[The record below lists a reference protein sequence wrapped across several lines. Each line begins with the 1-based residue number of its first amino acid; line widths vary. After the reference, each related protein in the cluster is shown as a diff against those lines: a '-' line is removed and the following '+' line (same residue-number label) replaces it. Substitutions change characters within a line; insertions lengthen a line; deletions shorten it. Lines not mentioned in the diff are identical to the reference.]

1 MYLDFFKTCGIVL
14 CLKRRRDTMTTLE
27 NFYFGNVN
35 PSEYKQSKN
44 TKKKL
49 SEMAR
54 LLDELRSMLTTEQ
67 QKEKLE
73 QIENCQL
80 SLIALSEKDA
90 YIEGFKLGVR
100 MTTEIYADTQQRR

>member
-1 MYLDFFKTCGIVL
+1 
-14 CLKRRRDTMTTLE
+14 MTTLE
-27 NFYFGNVN
+27 NFYFGNIN
-35 PSEYKQSKN
+35 PSEYRQSKD

-67 QKEKLE
+67 QKEELE
-73 QIENCQL
+73 RIENCQL

-90 YIEGFKLGVR
+90 FIEGFKLGVKL
-100 MTTEIYADTQQRR
+100 TAEIYADTQQRG